1 MSGDVSGD
9 VSGEVSGEVSGDGAA
24 LAGEPATVLLAE
36 PVYRTD
42 GWLAE
47 WREVPPRPRDSF
59 LLRLFARGEL
69 WLRPGGAAEARLA
82 SGEPLT
88 GSWRVDGPFPLVPT
102 SWPDGTGTLDGYLSE
117 DAGGWWFDA
126 VYTGPGWV
134 GSAVVAR
141 VRQRFTPRGHLRMPG
156 PGAARAPDVASVRV
170 PDVASARA
178 REPRPGAMEPVTS
191 PRPASLEGLRTLL
204 DAASLRGR
212 WRVVAGPAYGTTVTV
227 SSASAFAEHGGGF
240 LRLARGPDVAV
251 GLAPAA
257 PGAGWELVVLA
268 RVDAPPPTLSG
279 VGDRIEDGAAL
290 RRLGIELLAA
300 GRFGQAAPILDR
312 AAELS
317 AGGEASTS
325 TGRVIDLL
333 GLCDARIR
341 CAFAGSRFA
350 VLPAA
355 LVAAADVR
363 REITLGPGAFTP
375 WLDTLRFLRDTAE
388 PLGESLRRIA
398 DLAGAGPSS
407 SGLAAAAAECAE
419 AAETVCGVLRS
430 TGSPSDGPETIES
443 SAARV
448 DHALAA
454 GQDAMRETA
463 DALAAHGAPE
473 PGSAGELVLLSARGG
488 ADALA
493 LMRDRLARS
502 APAAAARFVLDQA
515 REAAGV
521 TAGYVEVW
529 RALLDSHWEK
539 IISTDQALPFYERM
553 VTLLLDLDA
562 PEDALVASEMARARA
577 FGDTLRENRAGPGDP
592 ARGLGGAPPVSRE
605 GLRDILTRHDA
616 VVVEYFLAG
625 DLLTVWVWP
634 RGGPLTRV
642 TRRVD
647 RAGLEET
654 VKEFGR
660 LARTARHD
668 AASRAAMAA
677 ALRRLGEVLWD
688 VVPAGLLPAD
698 PDEPVTVVP
707 HLELFH
713 VPFAALRDASGTY
726 LVERHAIRVL
736 PALAMIPDLTAPRP
750 GRPANAPPELV
761 ALVNPRPLPE
771 GPQLDWTQE
780 RFGEITGMYGEPVRL
795 YTGEKATAATLREV
809 AGTGTVLYF
818 GTHGRAVTEVDDD
831 PMMSYLVLAPSAGH
845 DGYLRALE
853 VPGLGLAADLVIL
866 AACETGGGAATADGV
881 IGLSRAFLTSGPTG
895 LITTLYP
902 VGQHAGF
909 YLMADFHESWLLDGL
924 EPVSAL
930 RHAQARAASAQR
942 VTAQEPHLW
951 AAFTFFGLGSVTRAA
966 GEAPT
971 AQAREATPR

>member
-1 MSGDVSGD
+1 M
-9 VSGEVSGEVSGDGAA
+9 SGDGAV
-24 LAGEPATVLLAE
+24 LTGEPAAVLLAE

-42 GWLAE
+42 GRLAE

-59 LLRLFARGEL
+59 LHRLFAHGEL

-82 SGEPLT
+82 SEEPLT
-88 GSWRVDGPFPLVPT
+88 GSWRADGPFPLVSA

-126 VYTGPGWV
+126 VYTGHGRV

-141 VRQRFTPRGHLRMPG
+141 VRQRFTPRGHRRVPR
-156 PGAARAPDVASVRV
+156 PGAVAAPDVAPAPA
-170 PDVASARA
+170 PDGASGPAFGVASAQAVNGASGPAFGVASAPA
-178 REPRPGAMEPVTS
+178 REPRPGTVEPVTP
-191 PRPASLEGLRTLL
+191 PRLASVEDLRTLL

-268 RVDAPPPTLSG
+268 REDAPPLTLFG
-279 VGDRIEDGAAL
+279 AGDGAAL

-312 AAELS
+312 AAELH

-350 VLPAA
+350 VLPEA

-363 REITLGPGAFTP
+363 RQVTLGPGAFTP
-375 WLDTLRFLRDTAE
+375 WLDTLRFLRETVE
-388 PLGESLRRIA
+388 PLRESSRRIA
-398 DLAGAGPSS
+398 DLAGAGPSP
-407 SGLAAAAAECAE
+407 SGLAAAAAECAV
-419 AAETVCGVLRS
+419 AAETVYGVLRS
-430 TGSPSDGPETIES
+430 TGSPSDDPETIES
-443 SAARV
+443 SAECV
-448 DHALAA
+448 DRALAA
-454 GQDAMRETA
+454 GQDALRETA
-463 DALAAHGAPE
+463 DRLAAQGAPE

-488 ADALA
+488 ADVLA

-502 APAAAARFVLDQA
+502 APAAAARFVRDQA
-515 REAAGV
+515 REAAGL
-521 TAGYVEVW
+521 TAGYVEIW
-529 RALLDSHWEK
+529 RALLDSHWDK

-562 PEDALVASEMARARA
+562 SEDALVASEMARARA
-577 FGDTLRENRAGPGDP
+577 FADTLRANRATPGEP

-605 GLRDILTRHDA
+605 GLRSILTRHDA

-647 RAGLEET
+647 RAGLKET

-660 LARTARHD
+660 LARMSRHD

-726 LVERHAIRVL
+726 LVQRHAIRVL

-771 GPQLDWTQE
+771 GSQLDWTQE
-780 RFGEITGMYGEPVRL
+780 RFGEITGVYGEPVRL
-795 YTGEKATAATLREV
+795 YTGEKATAATLHEV

-818 GTHGRAVTEVDDD
+818 GTHGRAVTEDHSD

-866 AACETGGGAATADGV
+866 AACETGGGTTTADGV

-902 VGQHAGF
+902 VGEQAGH
-909 YLMADFHESWLLDGL
+909 YLMTDFHESWLLDGL

-971 AQAREATPR
+971 A